1 MRVAIHQ
8 PEHFP
13 YMGFFQKMQACDLFI
28 ILDDVKY
35 KKNNFQNRNKFLNL
49 SGDDEW
55 FTVPV
60 EKKATSKLI
69 KDVSVSSDPSWRRKM
84 FLKLQQNLKLDVSE
98 IYDSSR
104 LIDINMKSICWAMNR
119 LKINTPFIFSSNLVV
134 GGSKSE
140 LLANMVREVGG
151 TTYIS
156 GSGGRDYLKMEYFD
170 GIDVEFFEPNVSNYY
185 SVLYNIGLEKNG

>member
-35 KKNNFQNRNKFLNL
+35 KKNNFQNRNKFLNS
-49 SGDDEW
+49 SGVDEW

-69 KDVSVSSDPSWRRKM
+69 KDVVVSNDSSWRRK
-84 FLKLQQNLKLDVSE
+84 LLAKIQQNMKVDVSE

-104 LIDINMKSICWAMNR
+104 LIDINMKSICWSMNH
-119 LKINTPFIFSSNLVV
+119 LKINTPFIFSSNLFVD
-134 GGSKSE
+134 GSKSE
-140 LLANMVREVGG
+140 LLANMVRMVGG

-156 GSGGRDYLKMEYFD
+156 GSGGKDYLKMEYFN
-170 GIDVEFFEPNVSNYY
+170 GIDVEFFEPDIPNYY
-185 SVLYNIGLEKNG
+185 SVLYNISVGDF